1 MKNKLKILPLLL
13 LLSLLLTGCTAETT
27 QAAMPSTSAA
37 ETAAV
42 TAAAEVVPDEAIVTL
57 DTIPAFTDQPYVV
70 INGNQPFF
78 TEGDL
83 TTETFETYSAL
94 DDLGRCGVAFANVCL
109 ETMPTEERGSISQVK
124 PSGWQSIQYDFVDG
138 KSLYNRC
145 HLIGFQLTAEN
156 ANECNLITGTRYLNV
171 QGMLPFENLVA
182 DYVKETE
189 NHVLYRVTP
198 LFTGDNLVADG
209 VLMEAYSVEDDG
221 DGICFCVYAYN
232 NQPGV
237 TINYATGESQADGT
251 IVDDVSETIAETVTE
266 TTATTTEETQDYVLN
281 TRSKKFHLP
290 TCSGVSTMRET
301 NRQDFTGTREELIA
315 QGYEACGICKP

>member
-13 LLSLLLTGCTAETT
+13 LLSLLLTGCMAETT
-27 QAAMPSTSAA
+27 QAAAPSNSVA

-42 TAAAEVVPDEAIVTL
+42 TAAAEVVPDETIVTL

-78 TEGDL
+78 TEDDL

-94 DDLGRCGVAFANVCL
+94 DDFGRCGVAYANVCL

-124 PSGWQSIQYDFVDG
+124 PSGWQSVQYDFVDG

-171 QGMLPFENLVA
+171 QGMLPFENMVA

-251 IVDDVSETIAETVTE
+251 IVNDASETAME
-266 TTATTTEETQDYVLN
+266 TTAATTEETQDYVLN

-290 TCSGVSTMRET
+290 ACSGVGTMSET
-301 NRQDFTGTREELIA
+301 NRQDYTGTRSSLIS